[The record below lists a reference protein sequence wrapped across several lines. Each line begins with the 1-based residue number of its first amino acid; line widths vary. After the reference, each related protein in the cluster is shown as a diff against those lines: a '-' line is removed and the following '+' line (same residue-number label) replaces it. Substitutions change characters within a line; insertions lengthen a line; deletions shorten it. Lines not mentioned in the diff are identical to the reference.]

1 MRINRFLLLAGFLAF
16 LFSACGE
23 ENPAVFPIETSS
35 NDISLSS
42 SFSTQYSSSINDLE
56 SSSSIVISSSVESSS
71 SSWEPYSYGE
81 LTDERDGQTYKTIK
95 IGEQTW
101 MAENLNYAYIQPTS
115 TKDSSSE
122 CYNNEP
128 DSCAKYG
135 RLYLW
140 SAAMDSAAIFSKD
153 GKDCGIENLCSEQ
166 PYKGVRG
173 ICPDNWHIPNEP
185 DMNNVVNYANESIG
199 NQNWLKHYWF
209 LASNENDAYKVQML
223 SRYSSFWTSAE
234 VDYRIFRNYNTAY
247 GLSINSKDYT
257 INKLYHSKESLIPIR
272 CVKDD
277 KIIQVE
283 HDEMTDERDG
293 QVYKTVK
300 IGTQTWMA
308 KNLNYA
314 YPKQDSTS
322 DSVSWCYNNEPD
334 SCAKYGRLYTWE
346 AAIDCYALGDYY
358 MNCSRLTK
366 NKTSSKSKIQGICPQ
381 NWHIPSENEWNT
393 LLGLVNNF
401 ATDLKSTNGW
411 LDDGNGTDIFGFG
424 ALPAGLN
431 YNELGEDLWGGV
443 GQVTCFWTPGQ
454 STVQLDDLGPINY
467 YESGSTFCLSNHNRA
482 IFYDNHPK
490 EYAFSVRCVKDAET
504 SE

>member
-1 MRINRFLLLAGFLAF
+1 MRINRFFLLAGFLAF

-42 SFSTQYSSSINDLE
+42 SFSTQYSSSINDIE
-56 SSSSIVISSSVESSS
+56 SSSSIVVSSSIETSS

-81 LTDERDGQTYKTIK
+81 LIDERDGQTYKTIK

-101 MAENLNYAYIQPTS
+101 MAENLNYAYLQPTS

-153 GKDCGIENLCSEQ
+153 GKDCGDWKYQNVYENPSCNTQ
-166 PYKGVRG
+166 PHKGVQG
-173 ICPDNWHIPNEP
+173 VCPESWHIPTKTDINTFSQ
-185 DMNNVVNYANESIG
+185 YANASTENFNSIVKYWLSG
-199 NQNWLKHYWF
+199 N
-209 LASNENDAYKVQML
+209 NDDNQKLPQD
-223 SRYSSFWTSAE
+223 SIFWTSVEKDTGDATAL
-234 VDYRIFRNYNTAY
+234 IFNATN
-247 GLSINSKDYT
+247 IT
-257 INKLYHSKESLIPIR
+257 IRDDIHKRSSHFIR

-277 KIIQVE
+277 KTIQVE
-283 HDEMTDERDG
+283 HGEMTDERDG

-314 YPKQDSTS
+314 YPKQDSSS

-411 LDDGNGTDIFGFG
+411 LDDGNGTDIVGFG

-467 YESGSTFCLSNHNRA
+467 YESGSTFCLSNHDRA

-490 EYAFSVRCVKDAET
+490 EYAFSVRCVKDVET

>member
-42 SFSTQYSSSINDLE
+42 SFSTQYSSSINDIE
-56 SSSSIVISSSVESSS
+56 SSLSIVVSSSVESSS

-81 LTDERDGQTYKTIK
+81 LIDKRDGQTYKTIK

-101 MAENLNYAYIQPTS
+101 MAENLNYAYLQPTS

-153 GKDCGIENLCSEQ
+153 GKDCGDWKYQNVYENPSCNTQ
-166 PYKGVRG
+166 PHKGVQG
-173 ICPDNWHIPNEP
+173 VCPESWHIPTKTDINTFSQ
-185 DMNNVVNYANESIG
+185 YANASTENFNSIVKYWLSG
-199 NQNWLKHYWF
+199 N
-209 LASNENDAYKVQML
+209 NDDIQKLPQD
-223 SRYSSFWTSAE
+223 SIFWTSVEKDTGDATAL
-234 VDYRIFRNYNTAY
+234 IFNATN
-247 GLSINSKDYT
+247 IT
-257 INKLYHSKESLIPIR
+257 IRDDIHKRSSHFIR

-277 KIIQVE
+277 KTIQVE
-283 HDEMTDERDG
+283 HGEMTDERDG

-322 DSVSWCYNNEPD
+322 DSVSWCSDNVPEN
-334 SCAKYGRLYTWE
+334 CTKYGRLYTWN
-346 AAIDCYALGDYY
+346 AAMDSASIVNRQKGAIPEDYY
-358 MNCSRLTK
+358 DYTLP
-366 NKTSSKSKIQGICPQ
+366 GACPK
-381 NWHIPSENEWNT
+381 NWHIPSVNEWNT

-401 ATDLKSTNGW
+401 ATDLKSASDW
-411 LDDGNGTDIFGFG
+411 VDDGNGTDILGFNV
-424 ALPAGLN
+424 LPAGI
-431 YNELGEDLWGGV
+431 GRKS
-443 GQVTCFWTPGQ
+443 TCFWTP
-454 STVQLDDLGPINY
+454 VQITYSLDEYSVISD
-467 YESGSTFCLSNHNRA
+467 YEKAFCYCFSSNDRGVSF
-482 IFYDNHPK
+482 IDNVK
-490 EYAFSVRCVKDAET
+490 EEAYSVRCVKDAET

>member
-42 SFSTQYSSSINDLE
+42 SFSTQYSSSINDIE
-56 SSSSIVISSSVESSS
+56 SSLSIVVSSSVESSS

-81 LTDERDGQTYKTIK
+81 LIDKRDGQTYKTIK

-101 MAENLNYAYIQPTS
+101 MAENLNYAYLQPTS

-153 GKDCGIENLCSEQ
+153 GKDCGDWKYQNVYENPSCNTQ
-166 PYKGVRG
+166 PHKGVQG
-173 ICPDNWHIPNEP
+173 VCPESWHIPTKTDINTFSQ
-185 DMNNVVNYANESIG
+185 YANASTENFNSIVKYWLSG
-199 NQNWLKHYWF
+199 N
-209 LASNENDAYKVQML
+209 NDDIQKLPQD
-223 SRYSSFWTSAE
+223 SIFWTSVEKDTGDATAL
-234 VDYRIFRNYNTAY
+234 IFKATN
-247 GLSINSKDYT
+247 IT
-257 INKLYHSKESLIPIR
+257 IRDDIHKRSSHFIR

-277 KIIQVE
+277 KTIQVE
-283 HDEMTDERDG
+283 HGEMTDERDG

-366 NKTSSKSKIQGICPQ
+366 NKTSSKSKIQGTCPE

-411 LDDGNGTDIFGFG
+411 LDDGNGTDIVGFG

-467 YESGSTFCLSNHNRA
+467 YESGSTFCLSNHDRA

-490 EYAFSVRCVKDAET
+490 EYAFSVRCVKDVET